1 MYPTCAFAVDDF
13 FFRAEGTAAADKCY
27 YLFSAAD
34 GDTPLLLFKALML
47 LELLFY

>member
-1 MYPTCAFAVDDF
+1 VDGF
-13 FFRAEGTAAADKCY
+13 FFRTEGTAAVAEMYY

-34 GDTPLLLFKALML
+34 GDTPLLLFNALML